1 MLLPIS
7 LTAAGAAA
15 LLHIWLSL
23 RVSQVRRSQ
32 QILHGDGGSP
42 ALLKRMRAH
51 ANYIENMPFFLAL
64 LVLLELAGAW
74 SLPLWI
80 ATIIFFLARI
90 LHAFGMDKDT
100 LSPLRMI
107 GVLGSWLVLLGLAG
121 WAITT
126 TYAEMGAAPA
136 GQQAPL
142 IKG

>member
-15 LLHIWLSL
+15 LLHIWLSV

-51 ANYIENMPFFLAL
+51 ANYAENLPIFLVL
-64 LVLLELAGAW
+64 LVLLELAGVW

-80 ATIIFFLARI
+80 ATITFFLARI
-90 LHAFGMDKDT
+90 LHAFGMDKDK
-100 LSPLRMI
+100 LSPLRVI
-107 GVLGSWLVLLGLAG
+107 GIAGGWLVLLGLSG
-121 WAITT
+121 WAIAT
-126 TYAEMGAAPA
+126 TYAEMGSMPVR
-136 GQQAPL
+136 QQAPI

>member
-51 ANYIENMPFFLAL
+51 ANYGENLPVFLIL

-80 ATIIFFLARI
+80 ATITFFLARI
-90 LHAFGMDKDT
+90 LHAFGMDKDK

-107 GVLGSWLVLLGLAG
+107 GVIGSWLVLLSLAG
-121 WAITT
+121 WAIAT
-126 TYAEMGAAPA
+126 TYAEMGATPVR
-136 GQQAPL
+136 QQAPI

>member
-15 LLHIWLSL
+15 LLHIWLSV

-51 ANYIENMPFFLAL
+51 SNYIENVPFFLVL
-64 LVLLELAGAW
+64 LVLLELAGSW
-74 SLPLWI
+74 SLALWI

-90 LHAFGMDKDT
+90 LHAFGMDKDK

-107 GVLGSWLVLLGLAG
+107 GVAGSWLILLGLAG
-121 WAITT
+121 WAIAT
-126 TYAEMGAAPA
+126 TYAEMGSSLPSL
-136 GQQAPL
+136 QAP
-142 IKG
+142 ITKA

>member
-15 LLHIWLSL
+15 LLHIWLSV
-23 RVSQVRRSQ
+23 RVSQVRRAQ

-51 ANYIENMPFFLAL
+51 SNYGENFPVFLIL
-64 LVLLELAGAW
+64 LVLLELAGVW

-80 ATIIFFLARI
+80 ATITFFLARI
-90 LHAFGMDKDT
+90 LHAFGMDKDK

-107 GVLGSWLVLLGLAG
+107 GVIGSWLVLLGLAG
-121 WAITT
+121 WAIAT
-126 TYAEMGAAPA
+126 TYADMGPSPVR
-136 GQQAPL
+136 QQAPI

>member
-42 ALLKRMRAH
+42 GLLKRMRAH
-51 ANYIENMPFFLAL
+51 ANYGENLPVFLIL
-64 LVLLELAGAW
+64 LVLLELAGVW

-80 ATIIFFLARI
+80 ATITFFLARI
-90 LHAFGMDKDT
+90 LHAFGMDKDK
-100 LSPLRMI
+100 LSRLRVA
-107 GVLGSWLVLLGLAG
+107 GVIGSWLVLLGLAG
-121 WAITT
+121 WAIAT
-126 TYAEMGAAPA
+126 TYTQTDPAPPRL
-136 GQQAPL
+136 QAP
-142 IKG
+142 ITKA